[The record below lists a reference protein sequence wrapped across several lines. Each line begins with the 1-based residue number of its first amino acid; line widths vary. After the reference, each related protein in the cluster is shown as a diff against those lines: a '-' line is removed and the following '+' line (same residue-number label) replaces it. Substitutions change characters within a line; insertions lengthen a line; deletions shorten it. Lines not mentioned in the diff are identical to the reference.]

1 MRQGAK
7 RDSRAR
13 VGGARVSGNFEGS
26 ANPLRS
32 ALILDEGG
40 EPEPHTDTM
49 ALPLEPNVDL
59 QDPRALR
66 ILAKSIYRDLRENGL
81 GERDV
86 MALASELLG
95 LVTTEVRGKAEP
107 SQRD

>member
-1 MRQGAK
+1 
-7 RDSRAR
+7 
-13 VGGARVSGNFEGS
+13 
-26 ANPLRS
+26 
-32 ALILDEGG
+32 LDEGG
-40 EPEPHTDTM
+40 EPESHADTM

-59 QDPRALR
+59 QDPRTLR
-66 ILAKSIYRDLRENGL
+66 ILAKTIYRDLRENGL

-107 SQRD
+107 SRQD